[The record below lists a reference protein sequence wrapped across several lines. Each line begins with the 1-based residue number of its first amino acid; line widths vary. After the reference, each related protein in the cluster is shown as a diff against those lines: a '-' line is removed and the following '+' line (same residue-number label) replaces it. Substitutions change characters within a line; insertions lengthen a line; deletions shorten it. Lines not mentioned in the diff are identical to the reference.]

1 MPVERSKISVT
12 LGELRN
18 QLIMDRES
26 EIANSGLFVETNF
39 KQLMQKRIQSVLL
52 ISSSYDAFMLEED
65 GRIEE
70 QIFNEYVSL
79 NLRYPPKFIQ
89 VTTAEEALHI
99 LETQSIDLIISM
111 LNIGGMDPF
120 RLSKTIRNTYADI
133 PIVVLTP
140 FSREVSLKL
149 SNEDTSAIDYVF
161 CWLGNAD
168 IMLAIIKLIEDEMN
182 ADSDILQ
189 VGVQCIILVEDS
201 VRFYSSYLPIIY
213 KIVFVQ
219 SKKFMSE
226 GLNEHQKMLRMRGR
240 PKILLARNY
249 EEALG
254 MYQRYKSNL
263 LGVISD
269 VSFNREGKKDV
280 KAGIKLAEQVK
291 QDDIYMPFLL
301 QSSDNKMNEVAKQIR
316 VGFLY
321 KYSKTLLRELKS
333 FLKTNL
339 AFGDF
344 VFINP
349 DTQEEVGR
357 VSSLK
362 ELQDKLFD
370 IPDSSLRYHF
380 QRDHVSKWLKARA
393 LFAIAEVIK
402 NLKVE
407 DFGSL
412 EASKHFLHNTIINF
426 RLSKGKEVIAQFY
439 PDRYDKYV
447 KFARI
452 GNGSIGGKA
461 RGLAFL
467 NNIINKNALQ
477 FNFEGVDV
485 TIPRTVVIGTD
496 VFEHFMDKNNLY
508 EVVLSD
514 LSDEDILKHFIQ
526 AQFPSMSEVYLRQ
539 FISVVNNPIAVRSS
553 SVLEDSHYQ
562 PFAGIYSTY
571 MISNTDEIDVVIRQV
586 AEAIKCVYAS
596 VYFKSSKAY
605 MDATMNIIDEERMGI
620 VLQEVVGQQ
629 HGSLFYPT
637 ISGVARSMNFYP
649 IYPEKASD
657 GIVNVALGLGKQIVE
672 GGVSLR
678 FSPVHP
684 QKALQLST
692 PEFTI
697 KDTQKKFFA
706 LDLDN
711 SSFVPSV
718 NDAVNLKYLDAKV
731 ALKDGTLR
739 WLGSVYDYQN
749 NIIRDGVAAKG
760 IPLITFANILKHD
773 AFPLAKLVKRI
784 LDIGQKEMNQ
794 PVEVEFAVDLQSPQ
808 GKHIFYPLQ
817 IRPIVEGEESLSE
830 ELDELD
836 KSKHLIYSN
845 SALGNGV
852 IDDIQDVIFIKS
864 EGFHAAQMIKM
875 APVVAKLN
883 EKMLK
888 AGKNYILIGP
898 GRWGSQDPWLGVPV
912 KWPQISG
919 ARVIIETALDG
930 FCVDPSQ
937 GTHFFQNLTSLRV
950 GYFTVNPLSG
960 KGFYDESFLLKQETI
975 YEDIWIKHVRLSSP
989 AVIKIDGKK
998 SIGLIE
1004 YPVS

>member
-1 MPVERSKISVT
+1 
-12 LGELRN
+12 
-18 QLIMDRES
+18 MDRES
-26 EIANSGLFVETNF
+26 EIAYLGLFTETAFNH
-39 KQLMQKRIQSVLL
+39 LMQKRIQSVLL

-89 VTTAEEALHI
+89 VTTAEQAFNVLQN
-99 LETQSIDLIISM
+99 ETIDLVISM
-111 LNIGGMDPF
+111 LNIGGMDAYS
-120 RLSKTIRNTYADI
+120 LSKTIKNRFPSI

-149 SNEDTSAIDYVF
+149 RNEDTSAIDYVF

-168 IMLAIIKLIEDEMN
+168 ILLAIIKLIEDEMN
-182 ADSDILQ
+182 AEADILNI
-189 VGVQCIILVEDS
+189 GVQSILLVEDS
-201 VRFYSSYLPIIY
+201 IRYYSSYLPIIY
-213 KIVFVQ
+213 KIVFNQ

-249 EEALG
+249 EEALDL
-254 MYQRYKSNL
+254 YQKYKTNL

-269 VSFNREGKKDV
+269 VSFNREGIKDT
-280 KAGIKLAEQVK
+280 KAGVKLANRVK
-291 QDDIYMPFLL
+291 EDDPYMPFLL
-301 QSSDNKMNEVAKQIR
+301 QSSDINIASIAKEIK

-321 KYSKTLLRELKS
+321 KYSKALLQELKS
-333 FLKTNL
+333 FLKFNL

-344 VFINP
+344 VFIHP
-349 DTQEEVGR
+349 ITQKEVER
-357 VSSLK
+357 VSTLK
-362 ELQDKLFD
+362 ELQEKLFH
-370 IPDSSLRYHF
+370 IPDDSLRYHF
-380 QRDHVSKWLKARA
+380 QRDHVSKWLNARA
-393 LFAIAEVIK
+393 LFPIADVIK

-407 DFGSL
+407 DFESL
-412 EASKHFLHNTIINF
+412 EETKRFLYNTIVNF
-426 RLSKGKEVIAQFY
+426 RISKGKDIIAQFY

-467 NNIINKNALQ
+467 NTIINKNAALL
-477 FNFEGVDV
+477 NFEGIDV

-508 EVVLSD
+508 EIALSD
-514 LSDEDILKHFIQ
+514 SSDEEILNHFIK
-526 AQFPSMSEVYLRQ
+526 AQLPSLSETYLKK

-571 MISNTDEIDVVIRQV
+571 MISNTDDIDLVITQV
-586 AEAIKCVYAS
+586 EEAIKCVYAS

-605 MDATMNIIDEERMGI
+605 MSATMNIIDEERMGI

-629 HGSLFYPT
+629 HENRFYPT
-637 ISGVARSMNFYP
+637 ISGVARSVNFYP
-649 IYPEKASD
+649 IPPEKTCE

-678 FSPVHP
+678 FSPEYP
-684 QKALQLST
+684 KKSLQLST
-692 PEFTI
+692 PEFTLRN
-697 KDTQKKFFA
+697 TQKTFFA
-706 LDLDN
+706 LNMDN
-711 SSFVPSV
+711 NTFKPSV
-718 NDAVNLKYLDAKV
+718 NDAINLLKLDAKV

-749 NIIRDGVAAKG
+749 NIIRDGVSYKG

-773 AFPLAKLVKRI
+773 AFPLPKIIKQI
-784 LDIGQKEMNQ
+784 LEIGQKEMNQ
-794 PVEVEFAVDLQSPQ
+794 PVEVEFAFDLQTPS
-808 GKHIFYPLQ
+808 GKHKFYPLQ
-817 IRPIVEGEESLSE
+817 IRPIVEGEETM
-830 ELDELD
+830 DEGLMD
-836 KSKHLIYSN
+836 LHPQDYLIFSKN
-845 SALGNGV
+845 ALGNVV
-852 IDDIQDVIFIKS
+852 IKNIRDIVYVKTQGFKAANMVKMVPVI
-864 EGFHAAQMIKM
+864 E
-875 APVVAKLN
+875 KLN
-883 EKMLK
+883 QEITK
-888 AGKNYILIGP
+888 ANRNYILIGP
-898 GRWGSQDPWLGVPV
+898 GRWGSQDQWLGIPV

-919 ARVIIETALDG
+919 ASVIVETALEG
-930 FCVDPSQ
+930 FSVDPSQ

-950 GYFTVNPLSG
+950 GYFTINQSNESGFIDEDYLS
-960 KGFYDESFLLKQETI
+960 KQTTL
-975 YEDIWIKHVRLSSP
+975 YEDDWIKHVQLTSP
-989 AVIKIDGKK
+989 SIVKISGKN
-998 SIGLIE
+998 SIGVIE
-1004 YPVS
+1004 YPQ